1 MYGVMKKAVLAGL
14 GVRAKVNEVVDELV
28 RKGEGAQDTPS
39 LKVRE
44 LVASCEQSAR
54 GVERLVKEGVDTV
67 VKVVRTPGRSDLEA
81 LERQLQDLA
90 RKVDALSK
98 KS

>member
-28 RKGEGAQDTPS
+28 RKGESAQDRPS
-39 LKVRE
+39 LKMRE
-44 LVASCEQSAR
+44 LVASCEESAR

-67 VKVVRTPGRSDLEA
+67 ARVVRTPGRADIEA

-90 RKVDALSK
+90 RKVESLSK
-98 KS
+98 NA